1 MNREHL
7 IYDINNSGYNFQYK
21 KDFACKITLDH
32 ADKDQSDLLLE
43 VVENL
48 NSLYEGRRIVLNTFK
63 KGIFPLQTAEGQV
76 IWYVS

>member
-43 VVENL
+43 VVDFNKCSKPR
-48 NSLYEGRRIVLNTFK
+48 NSI
-63 KGIFPLQTAEGQV
+63 
-76 IWYVS
+76 